1 MAIRVELE
9 MLAVLLLLTPIV
21 TDGLVM
27 DKCQLD
33 GQLLSVLP
41 PDVPDRDIQ
50 AAKLVCHA
58 EQTSQFDTS
67 LVKQVTGQELPG
79 NRKRRAVA
87 QKKVTP
93 KPVKVNNA
101 TPKPSAVDNKPPPK
115 PSAVDNKPPP
125 KPSAVDNKSPPKPN
139 AVDNKSPPKP
149 SAVDNKSP
157 PKPNAADNK
166 SPPKPNAVNTKP
178 LPPKIGQPTIPPP
191 PQNTQNPNPQIA
203 TEPPQPQNPV
213 IIDQSSEVKP
223 QNSVPLPSPP
233 EFTLYGV
240 FQLADRVACASDK
253 PSLNVCNLD
262 CKKLIDDDI
271 TDDVQCVLTILNTK
285 PNPDVQDEASQLI
298 KTLSDRLMNSCP
310 NTDFT
315 QYLAGCNMQ

>member
-33 GQLLSVLP
+33 GQLLSILP
-41 PDVPDRDIQ
+41 PDMPDRDVQ
-50 AAKLVCHA
+50 AAKIVCHA

-67 LVKQVTGQELPG
+67 LVKQVTGQELPA

-139 AVDNKSPPKP
+139 AV
-149 SAVDNKSP
+149 
-157 PKPNAADNK
+157 
-166 SPPKPNAVNTKP
+166 NTKP

-213 IIDQSSEVKP
+213 IINQSSEVKP

-285 PNPDVQDEASQLI
+285 PSPDVQEEASQLI

-310 NTDFT
+310 NMDFT
-315 QYLAGCNMQ
+315 QYLAGCNTQ

>member
-33 GQLLSVLP
+33 GQLLSILP
-41 PDVPDRDIQ
+41 PDMPDRDVQ
-50 AAKLVCHA
+50 AAKIVCHA

-67 LVKQVTGQELPG
+67 LVKQVTGQELPA

-125 KPSAVDNKSPPKPN
+125 KPSAVDNKP
-139 AVDNKSPPKP
+139 PPKP
-149 SAVDNKSP
+149 SAV
-157 PKPNAADNK
+157 DNK

-213 IIDQSSEVKP
+213 IINQSSEVKP

-285 PNPDVQDEASQLI
+285 PSPDVQEEASQLI

-310 NTDFT
+310 NMDFT
-315 QYLAGCNMQ
+315 QYLAGCNTQ